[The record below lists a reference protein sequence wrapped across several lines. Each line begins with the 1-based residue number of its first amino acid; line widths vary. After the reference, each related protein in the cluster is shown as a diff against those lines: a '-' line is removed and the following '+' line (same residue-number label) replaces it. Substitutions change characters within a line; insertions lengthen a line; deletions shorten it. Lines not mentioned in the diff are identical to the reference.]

1 MPPTWIR
8 HLPPFGTALQQSTV
22 TCRCSR
28 RHRSRSLG
36 VRAVRYDHV
45 VVDEAQDV
53 SGLEWE
59 IIRATIR
66 DSGWTLLGDMN
77 QRRTDFGDSSWERL
91 VERLSLVT
99 PAGPVMPSVIER
111 GYRSTQPILDFA
123 KPLLP
128 RGERTAQSL
137 QQEGPTPKV
146 TRVTRA
152 ADRDPMAISEAE
164 RLLATYPAGTVAI
177 ITVDNDAAGL
187 EKALLSGEWRRSD
200 QLGDWRRDDRLLAL
214 RTPET
219 ARGVEFDGVV
229 VVEPGVF
236 PRNLARVGPLYTSLT
251 RANRELA
258 VVHHQPLPDGLRRH
272 GRR

>member
-1 MPPTWIR
+1 
-8 HLPPFGTALQQSTV
+8 
-22 TCRCSR
+22 
-28 RHRSRSLG
+28 
-36 VRAVRYDHV
+36 
-45 VVDEAQDV
+45 
-53 SGLEWE
+53 
-59 IIRATIR
+59 
-66 DSGWTLLGDMN
+66 MN

-99 PAGPVMPSVIER
+99 TAGPVVPSVIER

-164 RLLATYPAGTVAI
+164 RLLATYPAGTVAV

-200 QLGDWRRDDRLLAL
+200 QLGDWRKNDRLLAL

-272 GRR
+272 GRH